1 MCKCNPETIFQKLA
15 CFSHHRNYKNNKVI
29 QYFISLYIAHNQ
41 NFIDMNLIHCVIKGN
56 APVHKHSEN
65 TSYNNINCIACTINA
80 LLHQNKIR
88 CIKFSVCSK
97 GDKSSVF
104 QICLTRLP
112 WIFQWHSSSRWCAI
126 WHWHSLVAH
135 SCIEDNK
142 HVPKHLFQKEGKDLQ
157 NVNRQVWTQNK
168 TANLLPNEISHPPA

>member
-1 MCKCNPETIFQKLA
+1 
-15 CFSHHRNYKNNKVI
+15 
-29 QYFISLYIAHNQ
+29 
-41 NFIDMNLIHCVIKGN
+41 MNLIHCVIKGN

-97 GDKSSVF
+97 GDKSSFF
-104 QICLTRLP
+104 QICLTRPP

-157 NVNRQVWTQNK
+157 NVNRQVWTQNCQPVGK
-168 TANLLPNEISHPPA
+168 RNFPSTCITLPPECFIACIFSYYSVW